1 MVRARVDT
9 KEINKVWYSSIK
21 EEEKQLGKKGE
32 GLVRSFLERLEKRGL
47 LGVRHEGKFYCL
59 HCFYYSFPELQINKE
74 DIIGPRDVKEGG
86 DYPICWMCKK
96 PLKLEEVK

>member
-1 MVRARVDT
+1 MVKARVET
-9 KEINKVWYSSIK
+9 KEINKGWYSSIK

-47 LGVRHEGKFYCL
+47 LGVRHKGKFYCL
-59 HCFYYSFPELQINKE
+59 HCFYYSFSKLQINKE
-74 DIIGPRDVKEGG
+74 DIIGPRDVKEGA